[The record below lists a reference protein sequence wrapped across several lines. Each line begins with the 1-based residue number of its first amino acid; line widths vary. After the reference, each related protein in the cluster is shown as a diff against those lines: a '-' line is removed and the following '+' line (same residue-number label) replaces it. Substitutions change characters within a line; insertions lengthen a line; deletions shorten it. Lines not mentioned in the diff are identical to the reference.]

1 MSKGSLF
8 FGNASG
14 KLGQVVLS
22 TVKGQQIA
30 RAWQPKVANPK
41 TSQQQLQRAK
51 FANSVKFFKRA
62 QQNLFKFAFEDKR
75 KNESDYNAFMR
86 HNVLSSAVLDRGVYD
101 NLNYPA
107 LADNWLLS
115 YGSLGE
121 INADNEEASKEVVQL
136 LETPLGE
143 GEIANLTIAS
153 ASQALVR
160 DYKAINGDYVTL
172 VGVYSMTKT
181 LTNVPNNVPEWHI
194 VQFQIDT
201 TNTGKLLDNL
211 KKQDKEAADFFGK
224 DGTPQANVIFS
235 VSNDA
240 GCAWLG
246 IILSR
251 VTANGVKVSTSYLM
265 PNYYAYEIYKNSLEF
280 GYRQSALN
288 SWGRSSEPILKGGIA
303 KSTNV

>member
-22 TVKGQQIA
+22 TMKGQQIA

-86 HNVLSSAVLDRGVYD
+86 HNVVSSAVLDRMVYD
-101 NLNYPA
+101 NFNYPA
-107 LADNWLLS
+107 FANDWLLS

-121 INADNEEASKEVVQL
+121 ISAENDEADKEVVKL
-136 LETPLGE
+136 LTLPLGT

-153 ASQALVR
+153 ASQALISNL
-160 DYKAINGDYVTL
+160 KAVNGDFITL
-172 VGVYSMTKT
+172 VGIRSRVKT
-181 LTNVPNNVPEWHI
+181 LTEDPVVAPEWHI
-194 VQFQIDT
+194 MQFVVDT
-201 TNTGKLLDNL
+201 TNTGKLLEYL
-211 KKQDKEAADFFGK
+211 VKQDKEASTFFGK
-224 DGTPQANVIFS
+224 DGREPANIIFDY
-235 VSNDA
+235 SND

-251 VTANGVKVSTSYLM
+251 VTTNGVKVSTSPLV
-265 PNYYAYEIYKNSLEF
+265 PNYYAYQIYQESLALP
-280 GYRQSALN
+280 YRQSALN

-303 KSTNV
+303 KSTNI

>member
-86 HNVLSSAVLDRGVYD
+86 HNVVSSAVLDRSVYD
-101 NLNYPA
+101 NFNFPA
-107 LADNWLLS
+107 IADNWLLS
-115 YGSLGE
+115 FGSLGE
-121 INADNEEASKEVVQL
+121 INADNEQSDKRVVQL
-136 LETPLGE
+136 LDLPLGT

-153 ASQALVR
+153 ASQALVSK
-160 DYKAINGDYVTL
+160 YKAINGDYVTL
-172 VGVYSMTKT
+172 VGVYSPVKSLTDDTKIA
-181 LTNVPNNVPEWHI
+181 PDWHI
-194 VQFQIDT
+194 VQFVVDT
-201 TNTGKLLDNL
+201 TNTGKLLEIL
-211 KKQDKEAADFFGK
+211 LRQDIEAADFFAK
-224 DGTPQANVIFS
+224 DGKEPANVIFS
-235 VSNDA
+235 TSNE

-251 VTANGVKVSTSYLM
+251 VTDNGVKVSTSNLM
-265 PNYYAYEIYKNSLEF
+265 PNYYAYEIYQNSLALP
-280 GYRQSALN
+280 YRQSALN

-303 KSTNV
+303 KSTNI

>member
-8 FGNASG
+8 FGHASG

-51 FANSVKFFKRA
+51 FANSVKFFRRA

-86 HNVLSSAVLDRGVYD
+86 HNVVSSAVLDRMMYD
-101 NLNYPA
+101 NFNYPA
-107 LADNWLLS
+107 FADNWLLS

-121 INADNEEASKEVVQL
+121 INADNDIANKEYVQL
-136 LETPLGE
+136 LTLPLGT

-153 ASQALVR
+153 ASQAFVSN
-160 DYKAINGDYVTL
+160 YNAVNGDFVTL
-172 VGVYSMTKT
+172 VGVKSDVRT
-181 LTNVPNNVPEWHI
+181 LTMDTKYAPEWHI
-194 VQFQIDT
+194 VQFMVDT
-201 TNTGKLLDNL
+201 TNTGKLVENL
-211 KKQDKEAADFFGK
+211 KKQDSYAENFFDK
-224 DGTPQANVIFS
+224 DGEEPANIIFS
-235 VSNDA
+235 YEND

-265 PNYYAYEIYKNSLEF
+265 PNYVAYQIYEESLALP
-280 GYRQSALN
+280 YRQSALN

>member
-22 TVKGQQIA
+22 TMKGQQIA

-41 TSQQQLQRAK
+41 TSQQQLQREK
-51 FANSVKFFKRA
+51 FANAVKFFKRA
-62 QQNLFKFAFEDKR
+62 QQNLFKFAFEDRR

-86 HNVLSSAVLDRGVYD
+86 HNVVSSAVLDRSVYD
-101 NLNYPA
+101 NFNYPA
-107 LADNWLLS
+107 FADNWLLS

-121 INADNEEASKEVVQL
+121 INADNEPSDKEIVQL
-136 LETPLGE
+136 LNLPLGT

-153 ASQALVR
+153 ASQALVNN
-160 DYKAINGDYVTL
+160 YKAINGDYVTL
-172 VGVYSMTKT
+172 VGVKSSVNSITADPTMA
-181 LTNVPNNVPEWHI
+181 PEWHI
-194 VQFQIDT
+194 VQFVVDT
-201 TNTGKLLDNL
+201 TDTRKLVEFLEN
-211 KKQDKEAADFFGK
+211 QDEEASTFFDK
-224 DGTPQANVIFS
+224 DGKEPANIVFAYDNFACS
-235 VSNDA
+235 
-240 GCAWLG
+240 WLG
-246 IILSR
+246 VILSR

-265 PNYYAYEIYKNSLEF
+265 PNYYAYEIYQKSLELP
-280 GYRQSALN
+280 YRQSALN

>member
-86 HNVLSSAVLDRGVYD
+86 HNVVSSAVLDRSVYD
-101 NLNYPA
+101 NIAYPA

-115 YGSLGE
+115 YGSLGD
-121 INADNEEASKEVVQL
+121 INADNEEASKGVVQL
-136 LETPLGE
+136 LDFPLGT
-143 GEIANLTIAS
+143 GEIENLTIAS
-153 ASQALVR
+153 ASQAFV
-160 DYKAINGDYVTL
+160 DKYKAVNGDYVTL
-172 VGVYSMTKT
+172 VGVYSIAKKLTDFPTK
-181 LTNVPNNVPEWHI
+181 VPEWHI
-194 VQFQIDT
+194 VQFMVDT
-201 TNTGKLLDNL
+201 TNTGKLLENL
-211 KKQDKEAADFFGK
+211 QKQDSRAEDFFGK
-224 DGTPQANVIFS
+224 DGLPTPNIIFS
-235 VSNDA
+235 VSNE

-246 IILSR
+246 VILSR
-251 VTANGVKVSTSYLM
+251 VTPNGVKVSTSYLM
-265 PNYYAYEIYKNSLEF
+265 PNYYAYEIYKNSLEL

-303 KSTNV
+303 KSSNV

>member
-51 FANSVKFFKRA
+51 FANSVKFFRRA

-86 HNVLSSAVLDRGVYD
+86 HNVVSSAVLDRMVYD
-101 NLNYPA
+101 DFNYPA
-107 LADNWLLS
+107 LANDWLLS

-121 INADNEEASKEVVQL
+121 ISAENDESDKELVKL
-136 LETPLGE
+136 LTLPLGT
-143 GEIANLTIAS
+143 GEVANLTIAS
-153 ASQALVR
+153 ASQALVSNL
-160 DYKAINGDYVTL
+160 KAVNGDFVTL
-172 VGVYSMTKT
+172 VGVKSRVKT
-181 LTNVPNNVPEWHI
+181 LTEDPVVAPEWHI
-194 VQFQIDT
+194 LQFVVDT
-201 TNTGKLLDNL
+201 TNTGKLLEYL
-211 KKQDKEAADFFGK
+211 AKQDKEASNFFGK
-224 DGTPQANVIFS
+224 DGREPANIVFHYN
-235 VSNDA
+235 ND
-240 GCAWLG
+240 GCSWLG
-246 IILSR
+246 VILSR
-251 VTANGVKVSTSYLM
+251 VTANGVKVSTSPLV
-265 PNYYAYEIYKNSLEF
+265 PNYYAYEIYQKSLEL

>member
-22 TVKGQQIA
+22 TMKGQQIA

-62 QQNLFKFAFEDKR
+62 QQNLFKFAFEDRR

-86 HNVLSSAVLDRGVYD
+86 HNVVSSAVLDRSVYD
-101 NLNYPA
+101 NFNYPA
-107 LADNWLLS
+107 FADNWLLS

-121 INADNEEASKEVVQL
+121 INADNEPSDKEIVQL
-136 LETPLGE
+136 LNLPLGT

-153 ASQALVR
+153 ASQALVNN
-160 DYKAINGDYVTL
+160 YKAINGDYVTL
-172 VGVYSMTKT
+172 VGVKSSVNSITADPTMA
-181 LTNVPNNVPEWHI
+181 PEWHI
-194 VQFQIDT
+194 VQFVVDT
-201 TNTGKLLDNL
+201 TDTRKLVEFLEN
-211 KKQDKEAADFFGK
+211 QDEEASTFFDK
-224 DGTPQANVIFS
+224 DGKEPANIVFAYDNFACS
-235 VSNDA
+235 
-240 GCAWLG
+240 WLG
-246 IILSR
+246 VILSR

-265 PNYYAYEIYKNSLEF
+265 PNYYAYEIYQKSLELP
-280 GYRQSALN
+280 YRQSALN

>member
-51 FANSVKFFKRA
+51 FSNSVKFFKRA

-86 HNVLSSAVLDRGVYD
+86 HNVVSSAVLDRILYD
-101 NLNYPA
+101 NFNYPA
-107 LADNWLLS
+107 IANDWLLS

-121 INADNEEASKEVVQL
+121 ISAENEEADKEIL
-136 LETPLGE
+136 RMLSLPLGT
-143 GEIANLTIAS
+143 GEPASLTIAS
-153 ASQALVR
+153 ASQAFV
-160 DYKAINGDYVTL
+160 DNYKAINGDYVTL
-172 VGVYSMTKT
+172 VGIKSGVKT
-181 LTNVPNNVPEWHI
+181 LTQDPYSAPEWSI
-194 VQFQIDT
+194 VQFVVDT
-201 TNTGKLLDNL
+201 TNTGKLIEYL
-211 KKQDKEAADFFGK
+211 KKQDENAAAFFAK
-224 DGTPQANVIFS
+224 DGLDPANVIFAYD
-235 VSNDA
+235 ND
-240 GCAWLG
+240 GSSWLG
-246 IILSR
+246 VILSR
-251 VTANGVKVSTSYLM
+251 VTANGVKVSTSPLV
-265 PNYYAYEIYKNSLEF
+265 PNYYAYELYKNSLALP
-280 GYRQSALN
+280 YRQSALN

>member
-86 HNVLSSAVLDRGVYD
+86 HNVVSSAVLDRSVYD
-101 NLNYPA
+101 NFNYPA
-107 LADNWLLS
+107 FANDWLLS

-121 INADNEEASKEVVQL
+121 IYAENEQSDKETLRL
-136 LETPLGE
+136 LTLPLGT

-153 ASQALVR
+153 ASQAFV
-160 DYKAINGDYVTL
+160 DNYKAVNGDYVTL
-172 VGVYSMTKT
+172 VGIKSRVKT
-181 LTNVPNNVPEWHI
+181 LTEDPVVAPEWHI
-194 VQFQIDT
+194 VQFVVDT
-201 TNTGKLLDNL
+201 TNTGKLVEYLER
-211 KKQDKEAADFFGK
+211 QDEEASTFFAK
-224 DGTPQANVIFS
+224 DGKEPSNVIFAYD
-235 VSNDA
+235 ND
-240 GCAWLG
+240 GSSWLG

-251 VTANGVKVSTSYLM
+251 VTANGVKVSTSPLV
-265 PNYYAYEIYKNSLEF
+265 PNYYAYEIYQKSLELP
-280 GYRQSALN
+280 YRQSALN
-288 SWGRSSEPILKGGIA
+288 SWGRSSEPILKGGIS
-303 KSTNV
+303 KSTNI

>member
-8 FGNASG
+8 FGHASG

-86 HNVLSSAVLDRGVYD
+86 HNVVSSAVLDRSVYD
-101 NLNYPA
+101 NINFPA

-115 YGSLGE
+115 YGSLGN
-121 INADNEEASKEVVQL
+121 INADNEPSNKQVVQL
-136 LETPLGE
+136 LTLPLGT
-143 GEIANLTIAS
+143 GEVANLTIAS
-153 ASQALVR
+153 ASQALVSN
-160 DYKAINGDYVTL
+160 YKAVNGDFVTL
-172 VGVYSMTKT
+172 VGIKSRVKT
-181 LTNVPNNVPEWHI
+181 LTEDPVVAPEWHI
-194 VQFQIDT
+194 MQFVVDT
-201 TNTGKLLDNL
+201 TNTGKLLEYL
-211 KKQDKEAADFFGK
+211 EKQDDEASTFFGK
-224 DGTPQANVIFS
+224 DGREPANIIFDY
-235 VSNDA
+235 SND
-240 GCAWLG
+240 GSAWLG

-251 VTANGVKVSTSYLM
+251 VTANGVKVSTSYLV
-265 PNYYAYEIYKNSLEF
+265 PNYYAYEIYKKSLELP
-280 GYRQSALN
+280 YRQSALN
-288 SWGRSSEPILKGGIA
+288 SWGRSSETILKGGIA
-303 KSTNV
+303 KSTKI

>member
-86 HNVLSSAVLDRGVYD
+86 HNVVSSAVLDRIVYD
-101 NLNYPA
+101 NFNYPA
-107 LADNWLLS
+107 FADNWLLS

-121 INADNEEASKEVVQL
+121 ISAENEEGYKEIVFL
-136 LETPLGE
+136 LELPLGT
-143 GEIANLTIAS
+143 GEVANLTIAS
-153 ASQALVR
+153 ASQALVSK
-160 DYKAINGDYVTL
+160 YKAINGDFVTL
-172 VGVYSMTKT
+172 VGIKSRVKT
-181 LTNVPNNVPEWHI
+181 LTEDPVVAPEWHI
-194 VQFQIDT
+194 MQFVVDT
-201 TNTGKLLDNL
+201 TNTGKLLEYL
-211 KKQDKEAADFFGK
+211 EKQDEEASTFFGK
-224 DGTPQANVIFS
+224 DGREPANIIFDY
-235 VSNDA
+235 SND

-251 VTANGVKVSTSYLM
+251 VTANGVKVSTSPLV
-265 PNYYAYEIYKNSLEF
+265 PNYFAYQIYKESLEYP
-280 GYRQSALN
+280 YRQSALN

>member
-51 FANSVKFFKRA
+51 FANAVKFFKRA

-86 HNVLSSAVLDRGVYD
+86 HNVASSAVLDRSLYD
-101 NLNYPA
+101 NFNYPA

-121 INADNEEASKEVVQL
+121 INADNEPSNKEVVQL
-136 LETPLGE
+136 LDLPLGT
-143 GEIANLTIAS
+143 GEIANLTISS
-153 ASQALVR
+153 ASQALVGN
-160 DYKAINGDYVTL
+160 YNAINGDYVTL
-172 VGVYSMTKT
+172 VGVSSDAKS
-181 LTNVPNNVPEWHI
+181 LTDDPRIAPEWHI
-194 VQFQIDT
+194 VQFVVDT
-201 TNTGKLLDNL
+201 TNTEKLVENL
-211 KKQDKEAADFFGK
+211 KKQDDEAVNFFAK
-224 DGTPQANVIFS
+224 DGKEPANIIFS
-235 VSNDA
+235 YSDI
-240 GCAWLG
+240 GSAWLG

-251 VTANGVKVSTSYLM
+251 VTANGVKVSTSNLM
-265 PNYYAYEIYKNSLEF
+265 PNYYAYEIYKNSLEL

-303 KSTNV
+303 KRTNV

>member
-30 RAWQPKVANPK
+30 RAWQPKVSNPK

-51 FANSVKFFKRA
+51 FANSVKFFRRA

-86 HNVLSSAVLDRGVYD
+86 HNVVSSAVLDRSVYD
-101 NLNYPA
+101 NFNYPA
-107 LADNWLLS
+107 LADNWLLTF
-115 YGSLGE
+115 GSLGE
-121 INADNEEASKEVVQL
+121 INADNEQSDKRVVQKL
-136 LETPLGE
+136 DLPLGT
-143 GEIANLTIAS
+143 GEITNLTIAS
-153 ASQALVR
+153 ASQAFVNN
-160 DYKAINGDYVTL
+160 YKAVNGDYVTL
-172 VGVYSMTKT
+172 VAVVSPAKSLTDDPKT
-181 LTNVPNNVPEWHI
+181 APDWHI
-194 VQFQIDT
+194 VQFVVDT
-201 TNTGKLLDNL
+201 TNTGKLVENL
-211 KKQDKEAADFFGK
+211 KKQDEGAEEFFSK
-224 DGTPQANVIFS
+224 DGKEPANIIFS
-235 VSNDA
+235 LSNE

-251 VTANGVKVSTSYLM
+251 VTANGVKVSTSNLM
-265 PNYYAYEIYKNSLEF
+265 PNYYAYEIYKNSLELA
-280 GYRQSALN
+280 YRQSALN

-303 KSTNV
+303 KSTNF

>member
-22 TVKGQQIA
+22 TMKGQQIA

-51 FANSVKFFKRA
+51 FANAVKFFKRA
-62 QQNLFKFAFEDKR
+62 QQNLFKFAFEDRR

-86 HNVLSSAVLDRGVYD
+86 HNVVSSAVLDRSVYD
-101 NLNYPA
+101 NFNYPA
-107 LADNWLLS
+107 FADNWLLS

-121 INADNEEASKEVVQL
+121 INADNDVSSKEYVQL
-136 LETPLGE
+136 LSLSLGT
-143 GEIANLTIAS
+143 GEIANLTTAS
-153 ASQALVR
+153 ASQAFVR
-160 DYKAINGDYVTL
+160 DYNAVNGDFVTL
-172 VGVYSMTKT
+172 VGVKSDVRSLSMDTKYA
-181 LTNVPNNVPEWHI
+181 PEWHI
-194 VQFQIDT
+194 VQFVVDT
-201 TNTGKLLDNL
+201 TDTEKLVEKL
-211 KKQDKEAADFFGK
+211 KKQDKRAENFFAK
-224 DGTPQANVIFS
+224 DGTDTSNIIFS
-235 VSNDA
+235 YEND

-251 VTANGVKVSTSYLM
+251 VTANGVKVSTSNLM
-265 PNYYAYEIYKNSLEF
+265 PNYVAYEIYQKSLELP
-280 GYRQSALN
+280 YRQSALN

-303 KSTNV
+303 KSNNI

>member
-1 MSKGSLF
+1 MF

-51 FANSVKFFKRA
+51 FANAVKFFKRA

-86 HNVLSSAVLDRGVYD
+86 HNVVSSAVIDRSMYD
-101 NLNYPA
+101 NFNYPA
-107 LADNWLLS
+107 FANDWLLS

-121 INADNEEASKEVVQL
+121 ISAENEQSDKEVVAL
-136 LETPLGE
+136 LTLPLGT
-143 GEIANLTIAS
+143 GEVANLTIAA
-153 ASQALVR
+153 ASQALVSNL
-160 DYKAINGDYVTL
+160 KAVNGDFVTL
-172 VGVYSMTKT
+172 VGIRSRVKT
-181 LTNVPNNVPEWHI
+181 LTEDPVVAPEWHI
-194 VQFQIDT
+194 MQFVVDT
-201 TNTGKLLDNL
+201 TNTGKLLEYL
-211 KKQDKEAADFFGK
+211 EKQDEDASTFFGK
-224 DGTPQANVIFS
+224 DGREPANIIFDY
-235 VSNDA
+235 SND

-251 VTANGVKVSTSYLM
+251 VTANGVKVSTSPLV
-265 PNYYAYEIYKNSLEF
+265 PNYYAYEIYQKSLEL

>member
-51 FANSVKFFKRA
+51 FSNSVKFFKRA

-86 HNVLSSAVLDRGVYD
+86 HNVVSSAVLDRILYD
-101 NLNYPA
+101 NFNYPA
-107 LADNWLLS
+107 IANDWLLS

-121 INADNEEASKEVVQL
+121 INADNDESDKEIVGL
-136 LETPLGE
+136 LRLPLGT
-143 GEIANLTIAS
+143 GDIANLTIAS
-153 ASQALVR
+153 ASQALVSN
-160 DYKAINGDYVTL
+160 YKAINGDFVTL
-172 VGVYSMTKT
+172 VGVESKAKT
-181 LTNVPNNVPEWHI
+181 LNDAPSVAPIWHI
-194 VQFQIDT
+194 VQFMVDT
-201 TNTGKLLDNL
+201 NNTQKLVEYLE
-211 KKQDKEAADFFGK
+211 KQDEEASGFFAM
-224 DGTPQANVIFS
+224 DGREPANIVFEW
-235 VSNDA
+235 SND
-240 GCAWLG
+240 GSAWLG

-251 VTANGVKVSTSYLM
+251 ITANGIKVSTSNLM
-265 PNYYAYEIYKNSLEF
+265 PNYYAYEIYQNSLALP
-280 GYRQSALN
+280 YRQSALN
-288 SWGRSSEPILKGGIA
+288 SWGRSTEPILKGGIA

>member
-51 FANSVKFFKRA
+51 FANAVKFFRRA

-86 HNVLSSAVLDRGVYD
+86 HNVVSSAVLDRSAYD
-101 NLNYPA
+101 TFNYPA
-107 LADNWLLS
+107 FADNWLLS

-121 INADNEEASKEVVQL
+121 INADNEPSDKEIVNL
-136 LETPLGE
+136 LSLHLGT

-153 ASQALVR
+153 ASQAFV
-160 DYKAINGDYVTL
+160 DNYKAMNGDYVTL
-172 VGVYSMTKT
+172 VGVRSSVKS
-181 LTNVPNNVPEWHI
+181 LTEDPTEAPEWHI
-194 VQFQIDT
+194 VQFVIDT
-201 TNTGKLLDNL
+201 TNNGKLVEYL
-211 KKQDKEAADFFGK
+211 KKQDVTADSFFSK
-224 DGTPQANVIFS
+224 DGMEPANIIFEYS
-235 VSNDA
+235 KDGS
-240 GCAWLG
+240 AWLG
-246 IILSR
+246 VILSR

-265 PNYYAYEIYKNSLEF
+265 PNYYAYEIYQKSLEL

>member
-22 TVKGQQIA
+22 TLKGQQIA

-51 FANSVKFFKRA
+51 FANSVKFFRRA

-86 HNVLSSAVLDRGVYD
+86 HNVVSSAVLDRSVYD
-101 NLNYPA
+101 NFNYPA
-107 LADNWLLS
+107 LADNWLLT

-121 INADNEEASKEVVQL
+121 INADNEQSAKEVVQL
-136 LETPLGE
+136 LSLPLGT

-153 ASQALVR
+153 ASQAFV
-160 DYKAINGDYVTL
+160 DNYNAMNGDYVTL
-172 VGVYSMTKT
+172 VGVVSSAKS
-181 LTNVPNNVPEWHI
+181 LTDFPNTAPEWRI
-194 VQFQIDT
+194 LQFVVDT
-201 TNTGKLLDNL
+201 TNTQKLIENL
-211 KKQDKEAADFFGK
+211 KKQDKFATNFFAK
-224 DGTPQANVIFS
+224 DGKEPANIIFS
-235 VSNDA
+235 YEND

-251 VTANGVKVSTSYLM
+251 VTANGVKVSTSNLM
-265 PNYYAYEIYKNSLEF
+265 PNYYAYEIYQNSREF

>member
-22 TVKGQQIA
+22 TLKGQQIA

-51 FANSVKFFKRA
+51 FANAVKFFKRA

-86 HNVLSSAVLDRGVYD
+86 HNVVSSAVLDRILYD
-101 NLNYPA
+101 NFNYPA
-107 LADNWLLS
+107 IADNWLLS

-121 INADNEEASKEVVQL
+121 ISAENEPSDKETL
-136 LETPLGE
+136 RMLDLPLGT
-143 GEIANLTIAS
+143 GEINNLTIAS
-153 ASQALVR
+153 ASQAFV
-160 DYKAINGDYVTL
+160 DNYKAINGDYVTL
-172 VGVYSMTKT
+172 VGIKSSVKSLNDDPYSA
-181 LTNVPNNVPEWHI
+181 PEWHI
-194 VQFQIDT
+194 VQFVVDT
-201 TNTGKLLDNL
+201 TNTGKLIDYL
-211 KKQDKEAADFFGK
+211 KKQDANAAAFFAK
-224 DGTPQANVIFS
+224 DGLDPSNVILAFD
-235 VSNDA
+235 ND
-240 GCAWLG
+240 GSSWLG
-246 IILSR
+246 VILSR
-251 VTANGVKVSTSYLM
+251 VTANGVKVSTSPLV
-265 PNYYAYEIYKNSLEF
+265 PNYYAYEIFQNSLALP
-280 GYRQSALN
+280 YRQSALN

>member
-22 TVKGQQIA
+22 TMKGQQIA

-51 FANSVKFFKRA
+51 FANSVKFFRRA
-62 QQNLFKFAFEDKR
+62 KQNLFKFAFEDKR

-86 HNVLSSAVLDRGVYD
+86 HNVVSSAVLDRSLYD
-101 NLNYPA
+101 NFNYPA

-115 YGSLGE
+115 YGSMGE
-121 INADNEEASKEVVQL
+121 INADNEPSSKEVVQL
-136 LETPLGE
+136 LSLSLGT
-143 GEIANLTIAS
+143 GEVANLTIAS
-153 ASQALVR
+153 ASQAFVR
-160 DYKAINGDYVTL
+160 DYNAVNGDFVTL
-172 VGVYSMTKT
+172 VGVKSDVRT
-181 LTNVPNNVPEWHI
+181 LTMDTNYVPEWHI
-194 VQFQIDT
+194 VQFMVDT
-201 TNTGKLLDNL
+201 TNTGKLVENL
-211 KKQDKEAADFFGK
+211 KKQDGTAENFFAK
-224 DGTPQANVIFS
+224 DGTDPGNIIFS
-235 VSNDA
+235 YEND

-265 PNYYAYEIYKNSLEF
+265 PNYVAYEIYLKSLELP
-280 GYRQSALN
+280 YRQSALN

>member
-86 HNVLSSAVLDRGVYD
+86 HNVVSSAVIDRVMYD
-101 NLNYPA
+101 NFNYPA
-107 LADNWLLS
+107 FANDWLLS

-121 INADNEEASKEVVQL
+121 IEAENEQADKEVVQL
-136 LETPLGE
+136 LTLPLGT
-143 GEIANLTIAS
+143 GEVANLTIAS
-153 ASQALVR
+153 ASQALVSN
-160 DYKAINGDYVTL
+160 YKVINGDYVTI
-172 VGVYSMTKT
+172 VGIKSRVKT
-181 LTNVPNNVPEWHI
+181 LTEDPVVAPEWHI
-194 VQFQIDT
+194 MQFVVDT
-201 TNTGKLLDNL
+201 TNTGKLLEYL
-211 KKQDKEAADFFGK
+211 EKQDEDASTFFGK
-224 DGTPQANVIFS
+224 DGREPANIIFDY
-235 VSNDA
+235 SND

-251 VTANGVKVSTSYLM
+251 VTANGVKVSTSPLV
-265 PNYYAYEIYKNSLEF
+265 PNYYAYEIYQKSLELP
-280 GYRQSALN
+280 YRQSALN

>member
-22 TVKGQQIA
+22 TLKGQQIA

-86 HNVLSSAVLDRGVYD
+86 HNVVSSAVLDRSVYD
-101 NLNYPA
+101 NFNYPA
-107 LADNWLLS
+107 FADNWLLS

-121 INADNEEASKEVVQL
+121 ISADNEPSDKEIVQL
-136 LETPLGE
+136 MSLPLGT

-153 ASQALVR
+153 ASKAFV
-160 DYKAINGDYVTL
+160 DNYKAINGDFVTL
-172 VGVYSMTKT
+172 VGVKSSVNSITAD
-181 LTNVPNNVPEWHI
+181 PAEAPEWHI
-194 VQFQIDT
+194 VQFVVDT
-201 TNTGKLLDNL
+201 TNTGKLVEYLEN
-211 KKQDKEAADFFGK
+211 QDEEASTFFDK
-224 DGTPQANVIFS
+224 DGKEPANIIFAYDNYACS
-235 VSNDA
+235 
-240 GCAWLG
+240 WLG

-265 PNYYAYEIYKNSLEF
+265 PNYYAYEIYQNSLALP
-280 GYRQSALN
+280 YRQSALN

>member
-30 RAWQPKVANPK
+30 RAWQPKVSNPK

-86 HNVLSSAVLDRGVYD
+86 HNVVSSAVIDRMMYD
-101 NLNYPA
+101 NFNYPA
-107 LADNWLLS
+107 FANDWILS
-115 YGSLGE
+115 FGSLGE
-121 INADNEEASKEVVQL
+121 ISAENEQSNAESVQL
-136 LETPLGE
+136 LELPLGT

-153 ASQALVR
+153 ASQAFV
-160 DYKAINGDYVTL
+160 DNYKAVNGDYVTL
-172 VGVYSMTKT
+172 VGVKSRLRT
-181 LTNVPNNVPEWHI
+181 LNENPLSAPEWHI
-194 VQFQIDT
+194 VQFVVDT
-201 TNTGKLLDNL
+201 TNTGKLVDYL
-211 KKQDKEAADFFGK
+211 KKQYADALDFFGK
-224 DGTPQANVIFS
+224 DGREPANIIFDY
-235 VSNDA
+235 SNA

-246 IILSR
+246 VILSR
-251 VTANGVKVSTSYLM
+251 VTTNGVKVSTSPLV
-265 PNYYAYEIYKNSLEF
+265 PNYYAYKIYQDTLVP

-303 KSTNV
+303 KSTNI

>member
-51 FANSVKFFKRA
+51 FANAVKFFKRA

-86 HNVLSSAVLDRGVYD
+86 HNVVSSAVLDRMVYD
-101 NLNYPA
+101 NFNYPA
-107 LADNWLLS
+107 FANDWLLS

-121 INADNEEASKEVVQL
+121 INADNEQSSKEVVQL
-136 LETPLGE
+136 LDLPLGT

-153 ASQALVR
+153 ASQALVNK
-160 DYKAINGDYVTL
+160 YKAINGDYVTL
-172 VGVYSMTKT
+172 VGVLSPVNS
-181 LTNVPNNVPEWHI
+181 LTDDPNYAPEWHI
-194 VQFQIDT
+194 VQFVVDT
-201 TNTGKLLDNL
+201 TNTGKLLENL
-211 KKQDKEAADFFGK
+211 KKQDSGAEHFFAK
-224 DGTPQANVIFS
+224 DGKEPANIIFS
-235 VSNDA
+235 LSNN

-251 VTANGVKVSTSYLM
+251 VSANGVKVSTSNLM
-265 PNYYAYEIYKNSLEF
+265 PNYYAYEIYQNSLALP
-280 GYRQSALN
+280 YRQSALN

-303 KSTNV
+303 KSTNI

>member
-30 RAWQPKVANPK
+30 RAWQPKVSNPK

-86 HNVLSSAVLDRGVYD
+86 HNVVSSAVLDRSVYD
-101 NLNYPA
+101 NFNYPA
-107 LADNWLLS
+107 LADNWLLT

-121 INADNEEASKEVVQL
+121 INADNEQSDKRAVQKL
-136 LETPLGE
+136 DLPLGT
-143 GEIANLTIAS
+143 GEITNLTIAS
-153 ASQALVR
+153 ASQAFVNN
-160 DYKAINGDYVTL
+160 YKAVNGDYVTL
-172 VGVYSMTKT
+172 VAVVSPAKSLTDDPKT
-181 LTNVPNNVPEWHI
+181 APDWHI
-194 VQFQIDT
+194 LQFVVDT
-201 TNTGKLLDNL
+201 TNTGKLVENL
-211 KKQDKEAADFFGK
+211 KKQDIGAEEFFAK
-224 DGTPQANVIFS
+224 DGKEPANIIFS
-235 VSNDA
+235 LSNE

-251 VTANGVKVSTSYLM
+251 VTANGVKVSTSNLM
-265 PNYYAYEIYKNSLEF
+265 PNYYAYEIYKNSLELA
-280 GYRQSALN
+280 YRQSALN

-303 KSTNV
+303 KSTNF

>member
-22 TVKGQQIA
+22 TLKGKQIA
-30 RAWQPKVANPK
+30 RAWQPKIANPK

-51 FANSVKFFKRA
+51 FANAVKFFKRA

-86 HNVLSSAVLDRGVYD
+86 HNVVSSAVLDRSVYD
-101 NLNYPA
+101 NFNYPA
-107 LADNWLLS
+107 FADNWLLS

-121 INADNEEASKEVVQL
+121 INADNEPSNKEVVQL
-136 LETPLGE
+136 LNLPLGS
-143 GEIANLTIAS
+143 GELSNLTIAS
-153 ASQALVR
+153 ASQAFV
-160 DYKAINGDYVTL
+160 DNYKAMNGDYVTL
-172 VGVYSMTKT
+172 VGVLSSVKS
-181 LTNVPNNVPEWHI
+181 LTDFTNTAPEWHI
-194 VQFQIDT
+194 LQFVVDT
-201 TNTGKLLDNL
+201 TNTEKLLENL
-211 KKQDKEAADFFGK
+211 EKQDKYATNFFDK
-224 DGTPQANVIFS
+224 DGKEPADIIFS
-235 VSNDA
+235 ISED

-251 VTANGVKVSTSYLM
+251 VTANGVKVSTSNLM
-265 PNYYAYEIYKNSLEF
+265 PNYYAYEIFQNSLALP
-280 GYRQSALN
+280 YRQSALN

>member
-22 TVKGQQIA
+22 TMKGQQIA

-51 FANSVKFFKRA
+51 FANAVKFFKRA
-62 QQNLFKFAFEDKR
+62 QQNLFKFAFEDRR

-86 HNVLSSAVLDRGVYD
+86 YNVVSSAVLDRSVYD
-101 NLNYPA
+101 NFNYPA
-107 LADNWLLS
+107 FADNWLLS

-121 INADNEEASKEVVQL
+121 INADNEPSDKEIVQL
-136 LETPLGE
+136 LNLPLGT

-153 ASQALVR
+153 ASQALVNN
-160 DYKAINGDYVTL
+160 YKAINGDYVTL
-172 VGVYSMTKT
+172 VGVKSSVNSITADPTMA
-181 LTNVPNNVPEWHI
+181 PEWHI
-194 VQFQIDT
+194 VQFVVDT
-201 TNTGKLLDNL
+201 TDTRKLVEFLEN
-211 KKQDKEAADFFGK
+211 QDEEASTFFDK
-224 DGTPQANVIFS
+224 DGKEPANIVFAYDNFACS
-235 VSNDA
+235 
-240 GCAWLG
+240 WLG
-246 IILSR
+246 VILSR

-265 PNYYAYEIYKNSLEF
+265 PNYYAYEIYQKSLELP
-280 GYRQSALN
+280 YRQSALN

>member
-30 RAWQPKVANPK
+30 RAWQPKVSNPK

-51 FANSVKFFKRA
+51 FANAVKFFKRA

-86 HNVLSSAVLDRGVYD
+86 HNVVSSAVLDRSVYD
-101 NLNYPA
+101 NFNYPA

-121 INADNEEASKEVVQL
+121 INADNEQSNKEVVQL
-136 LETPLGE
+136 LTLPLGT

-153 ASQALVR
+153 ASQAFV
-160 DYKAINGDYVTL
+160 DNYKAVNGDYVTL
-172 VGVYSMTKT
+172 VGVFSPAKS
-181 LTNVPNNVPEWHI
+181 LTDDPRLAPVWNI
-194 VQFQIDT
+194 VQFVVDT
-201 TNTGKLLDNL
+201 TNTGKLVENL
-211 KKQDKEAADFFGK
+211 KKQNEGAEEFFSK
-224 DGTPQANVIFS
+224 DGKEPSNIIFS
-235 VSNDA
+235 ISNT

-251 VTANGVKVSTSYLM
+251 VTANGVKVSTSNLM
-265 PNYYAYEIYKNSLEF
+265 PNYYAYEIYQKSLEL

-303 KSTNV
+303 KSTTV

>member
-51 FANSVKFFKRA
+51 FANAVKFFKRA

-86 HNVLSSAVLDRGVYD
+86 HNVVSSAVLDRSVYD
-101 NLNYPA
+101 NFNYPA

-121 INADNEEASKEVVQL
+121 ISAENEPSDKETL
-136 LETPLGE
+136 RMLSLPLGT
-143 GEIANLTIAS
+143 GEPANLTIAS
-153 ASQALVR
+153 ASQAFV
-160 DYKAINGDYVTL
+160 DNYKAINGDYVTL
-172 VGVYSMTKT
+172 VGIKSSVKSLTQDTYSA
-181 LTNVPNNVPEWHI
+181 PEWSI
-194 VQFQIDT
+194 VQFVIDT
-201 TNTGKLLDNL
+201 TNTGKLIDYL
-211 KKQDKEAADFFGK
+211 KKQDANAAAFFAK
-224 DGTPQANVIFS
+224 DGLDPANVIIAYD
-235 VSNDA
+235 ND
-240 GCAWLG
+240 GSSWLG
-246 IILSR
+246 VILSR
-251 VTANGVKVSTSYLM
+251 VTANGVKVSTSPLV
-265 PNYYAYEIYKNSLEF
+265 PNYYAYEIYQKSLEL

-303 KSTNV
+303 KNTNV

>member
-51 FANSVKFFKRA
+51 FANAVKFFKRA

-86 HNVLSSAVLDRGVYD
+86 HNVVSSAVLDRSVYD
-101 NLNYPA
+101 NFNYPA
-107 LADNWLLS
+107 LADNWLLTF
-115 YGSLGE
+115 GSLGE
-121 INADNEEASKEVVQL
+121 INADNDVSSKEYVQL
-136 LETPLGE
+136 LSLSLGT
-143 GEIANLTIAS
+143 GEVANLTIAS
-153 ASQALVR
+153 ASQAFVR
-160 DYKAINGDYVTL
+160 DYNAVNGDFVTL
-172 VGVYSMTKT
+172 VGVKSDVRT
-181 LTNVPNNVPEWHI
+181 LTMDTNYAPEWHI
-194 VQFQIDT
+194 MQFMVDT
-201 TNTGKLLDNL
+201 NNTGKLVENL
-211 KKQDKEAADFFGK
+211 KKQDETAENFFAK
-224 DGTPQANVIFS
+224 DGTEPANIIFS
-235 VSNDA
+235 YEND

-265 PNYYAYEIYKNSLEF
+265 PNYYAYEIYENSLSLP
-280 GYRQSALN
+280 YRQSALN

-303 KSTNV
+303 KSTNI

>member
-51 FANSVKFFKRA
+51 FANAVKFFKRA

-86 HNVLSSAVLDRGVYD
+86 HNVVSSAVIDRSVYD
-101 NLNYPA
+101 NFNYPA

-121 INADNEEASKEVVQL
+121 INADNEPSNKEVVQL
-136 LETPLGE
+136 LDLPLGT

-153 ASQALVR
+153 ASQSLVSN
-160 DYKAINGDYVTL
+160 YNAINGDYVTL
-172 VGVYSMTKT
+172 IGVNSPAKS
-181 LTNVPNNVPEWHI
+181 LTDNPTIAPEWHI
-194 VQFQIDT
+194 VQFVVDT
-201 TNTGKLLDNL
+201 TNTGKLVENL
-211 KKQDKEAADFFGK
+211 KKQDDEAMNFFAK
-224 DGTPQANVIFS
+224 DGKEPANIIFS
-235 VSNDA
+235 YSDI
-240 GCAWLG
+240 GSAWLG

-251 VTANGVKVSTSYLM
+251 VTANGVKVSTSNLM
-265 PNYYAYEIYKNSLEF
+265 PNYYAYEIYQKSLEL

-303 KSTNV
+303 KSTNI

>member
-86 HNVLSSAVLDRGVYD
+86 HNVVSSAVLDRMVYD
-101 NLNYPA
+101 NFNYPA
-107 LADNWLLS
+107 FADNWLLS

-121 INADNEEASKEVVQL
+121 IIPQNEPSDKEVCQL
-136 LETPLGE
+136 LNLPLGT
-143 GEIANLTIAS
+143 GEIVNLTIAS
-153 ASQALVR
+153 ASQALVSNL
-160 DYKAINGDYVTL
+160 KAVNGDYVTL
-172 VGVYSMTKT
+172 VGVKSSVNS
-181 LTNVPNNVPEWHI
+181 LTSDPVNAPEWHI
-194 VQFQIDT
+194 VQFVVDT
-201 TNTGKLLDNL
+201 TNTGKLVEYLEN
-211 KKQDKEAADFFGK
+211 QDEEASTFFDK
-224 DGTPQANVIFS
+224 DGKEPANIVFAYDNFACS
-235 VSNDA
+235 
-240 GCAWLG
+240 WLG

-265 PNYYAYEIYKNSLEF
+265 PNYYAYEIYQNSLALP
-280 GYRQSALN
+280 YRQSALN

>member
-22 TVKGQQIA
+22 TMKGQQIA

-51 FANSVKFFKRA
+51 FANAVKFFKRA
-62 QQNLFKFAFEDKR
+62 QQNLFKFAFEDRR

-86 HNVLSSAVLDRGVYD
+86 HNVVSSAVLDRSVYD
-101 NLNYPA
+101 NFNYPA
-107 LADNWLLS
+107 FADNWLLS

-121 INADNEEASKEVVQL
+121 INADNEQANKEVVQL
-136 LETPLGE
+136 LDLPLGT
-143 GEIANLTIAS
+143 GEPANLTIAS
-153 ASQALVR
+153 ASQVFV
-160 DYKAINGDYVTL
+160 DNYKAINGDFVTL
-172 VGVYSMTKT
+172 VGVFSSAKS
-181 LTNVPNNVPEWHI
+181 LTDDPKIAPDWHI
-194 VQFQIDT
+194 VQFVVDT
-201 TNTGKLLDNL
+201 TNNQKMIEYLS
-211 KKQDKEAADFFGK
+211 KQDIEAMGFFAK
-224 DGTPQANVIFS
+224 DGKEPANIIFS
-235 VSNDA
+235 CSNV

-251 VTANGVKVSTSYLM
+251 VTANGVKVSTSNLM
-265 PNYYAYEIYKNSLEF
+265 PNYYAYEIYQKSLELP
-280 GYRQSALN
+280 YRQSALN

-303 KSTNV
+303 KSNNI

>member
-51 FANSVKFFKRA
+51 FANAVKFFKRA

-86 HNVLSSAVLDRGVYD
+86 HNVVSSAVLDRMVYD
-101 NLNYPA
+101 NFNYPA

-121 INADNEEASKEVVQL
+121 INADNEPSDKEIVNL
-136 LETPLGE
+136 LSLHLGT

-153 ASQALVR
+153 ASQAFV
-160 DYKAINGDYVTL
+160 DNYKAVNGDFVTL
-172 VGVYSMTKT
+172 VGVSSSVKS
-181 LTNVPNNVPEWHI
+181 LTGDPGEAPEWHI
-194 VQFQIDT
+194 VQFVVDT
-201 TNTGKLLDNL
+201 TNTQKLVEYLE
-211 KKQDKEAADFFGK
+211 KQDKTASNFFSK
-224 DGTPQANVIFS
+224 DGMEPANIIFEYS
-235 VSNDA
+235 ED

-251 VTANGVKVSTSYLM
+251 ITANGVKVSTSNLM
-265 PNYYAYEIYKNSLEF
+265 PNYYAYEIFQNSLALP
-280 GYRQSALN
+280 YRQSALN
-288 SWGRSSEPILKGGIA
+288 SWGRSSEPVLKGGIA

>member
-8 FGNASG
+8 FGHASG

-51 FANSVKFFKRA
+51 FANAVKFFRRA
-62 QQNLFKFAFEDKR
+62 QQNLFKFAFEDRR

-86 HNVLSSAVLDRGVYD
+86 HNVVSSAVIDRSMYD
-101 NLNYPA
+101 NFNYPA
-107 LADNWLLS
+107 FADNWLLS

-121 INADNEEASKEVVQL
+121 ISAENEEADKEVVQL
-136 LETPLGE
+136 LKLPLGT
-143 GEIANLTIAS
+143 GEVANLTIAS
-153 ASQALVR
+153 ASQALVSE
-160 DYKAINGDYVTL
+160 YKAMNGDYVTL
-172 VGVYSMTKT
+172 VGIKSRVKT
-181 LTNVPNNVPEWHI
+181 LTEDPVVAPEWHI
-194 VQFQIDT
+194 MQFVVDT
-201 TNTGKLLDNL
+201 TNTAKLLEYL
-211 KKQDKEAADFFGK
+211 EKQDDEASTFFGK
-224 DGTPQANVIFS
+224 DGREPANIIFDY
-235 VSNDA
+235 SND

-251 VTANGVKVSTSYLM
+251 VTANGVKVSTSPLV
-265 PNYYAYEIYKNSLEF
+265 PNYFAYQIYQNSLALP
-280 GYRQSALN
+280 YRQSALN

>member
-51 FANSVKFFKRA
+51 FANAVKFFKRA

-86 HNVLSSAVLDRGVYD
+86 HNVVSSAVLDRMVYD
-101 NLNYPA
+101 NFNYPA
-107 LADNWLLS
+107 LADNWLLTF
-115 YGSLGE
+115 GSLGE
-121 INADNEEASKEVVQL
+121 INADNEESDKRVVQKL
-136 LETPLGE
+136 DLPLGT

-153 ASQALVR
+153 ASQALVNN
-160 DYKAINGDYVTL
+160 YKAINGDYVTL
-172 VGVYSMTKT
+172 VAVVSPANSLTDDPKT
-181 LTNVPNNVPEWHI
+181 APDWHI
-194 VQFQIDT
+194 VQFVVDT
-201 TNTGKLLDNL
+201 TNTGKLVENL
-211 KKQDKEAADFFGK
+211 KKQDEGAEEFFAK
-224 DGTPQANVIFS
+224 DGREPANIIFS
-235 VSNDA
+235 LSNT

-251 VTANGVKVSTSYLM
+251 VTANGVKVSTSNLM
-265 PNYYAYEIYKNSLEF
+265 PNYYAYEIYKNSLEL